1 MKNFI
6 FVVLAATIGA
16 FLGMVIVLMVIAGF
30 SEMILSSIFN
40 VYYSTIFFVVG
51 SFYTYKIIK
60 KNQIQLSLENDFLQT
75 NSKLSKQ

>member
-1 MKNFI
+1 
-6 FVVLAATIGA
+6 
-16 FLGMVIVLMVIAGF
+16 MVIAGF

-60 KNQIQLSLENDFLQT
+60 KNQIQMSLENDFL
-75 NSKLSKQ
+75 NSNNEKSQ

>member
-40 VYYSTIFFVVG
+40 VYYSSIFFVVG

-75 NSKLSKQ
+75 NSQ